1 MKITALAG
9 GRVRTPA
16 WIGADSALSFADPG
30 LTRGYVRGGN
40 ILIENWARRFDISWY
55 NQFSSKRTK
64 GVIFNS
70 TGEERWGGKAISK
83 YTITSQT
90 ETSNPNI
97 TRHAP
102 HQRFKT
108 IWTLWKLENK
118 CWFVRKDGVDFLQ
131 NSQPCNN
138 LVSNTLWWP
147 RVADPLSCPVIN
159 TFSATQTLTWTQF
172 VQTYPTTSEL
182 PLNIICTQMKFFQI
196 TRNLNCP
203 VMILGTF

>member
-1 MKITALAG
+1 MRL
-9 GRVRTPA
+9 
-16 WIGADSALSFADPG
+16 
-30 LTRGYVRGGN
+30 
-40 ILIENWARRFDISWY
+40 DISWY

-102 HQRFKT
+102 HQRQIK
-108 IWTLWKLENK
+108 IENK
-118 CWFVRKDGVDFLQ
+118 WRETTAQKLDWEERIEEAFYKILSLAIIWYQ
-131 NSQPCNN
+131 
-138 LVSNTLWWP
+138 TLWWP
-147 RVADPLSCPVIN
+147 RVADPLNYPVIN

-172 VQTYPTTSEL
+172 VQTLTLSDFIKRLTAS
-182 PLNIICTQMKFFQI
+182 PLIISGLSAKLDGKPAIFVIMMFLQKISMRKWETF
-196 TRNLNCP
+196 T
-203 VMILGTF
+203 LGGP

>member
-1 MKITALAG
+1 MCVIFIIFWYENYSPTQWTGENSGMNRSWLGIVFRWPRLNLRLREK
-9 GRVRTPA
+9 GR
-16 WIGADSALSFADPG
+16 
-30 LTRGYVRGGN
+30 N
-40 ILIENWARRFDISWY
+40 ILIQNSMRLNISWY

-102 HQRFKT
+102 HQRQLK
-108 IWTLWKLENK
+108 IENK
-118 CWFVRKDGVDFLQ
+118 WRETIAQ
-131 NSQPCNN
+131 N
-138 LVSNTLWWP
+138 LVWEGKIEEAFYKILSLAIIWYQTLWWP
-147 RVADPLSCPVIN
+147 RVADPLNYPVIN

-172 VQTYPTTSEL
+172 VQTLTLSDVIKRL
-182 PLNIICTQMKFFQI
+182 S
-196 TRNLNCP
+196 
-203 VMILGTF
+203 

>member
-1 MKITALAG
+1 MRL
-9 GRVRTPA
+9 
-16 WIGADSALSFADPG
+16 
-30 LTRGYVRGGN
+30 
-40 ILIENWARRFDISWY
+40 DISWY

-102 HQRFKT
+102 HQRQIK
-108 IWTLWKLENK
+108 IENK
-118 CWFVRKDGVDFLQ
+118 WRETIAQK
-131 NSQPCNN
+131 
-138 LVSNTLWWP
+138 LVWEERIEEAFYKILSLAIIWYQTLWWP
-147 RVADPLSCPVIN
+147 RVADPLNYPVIN

-172 VQTYPTTSEL
+172 VQTYPTNSEL
-182 PLNIICTQMKFFQI
+182 PLNIICTQMKFLQI
-196 TRNLNCP
+196 TRNLKCP
-203 VMILGTF
+203 VMILGNF

>member
-1 MKITALAG
+1 MCVIFIIFWYENYSPTQWTGENSGMNRSWLGIVFRWPRPDLGHSEK
-9 GRVRTPA
+9 GR
-16 WIGADSALSFADPG
+16 
-30 LTRGYVRGGN
+30 N
-40 ILIENWARRFDISWY
+40 ILTQNMRLNISWY

-102 HQRFKT
+102 HQRQIK
-108 IWTLWKLENK
+108 IENK
-118 CWFVRKDGVDFLQ
+118 WRETIAQ
-131 NSQPCNN
+131 N
-138 LVSNTLWWP
+138 LVWEGRVEEAFYKILSLAIIWYQTLWWP
-147 RVADPLSCPVIN
+147 RVADPLNYPVIN

-172 VQTYPTTSEL
+172 VQTLTLSDVIKRL
-182 PLNIICTQMKFFQI
+182 S
-196 TRNLNCP
+196 
-203 VMILGTF
+203 

>member
-1 MKITALAG
+1 MKITALLS

-30 LTRGYVRGGN
+30 STWGYVRGKKYSDPKPRVMR
-40 ILIENWARRFDISWY
+40 LDISWY

-102 HQRFKT
+102 HQRQIK
-108 IWTLWKLENK
+108 IENK
-118 CWFVRKDGVDFLQ
+118 WRETTAHKLVLGRKDRGGFLQ

-138 LVSNTLWWP
+138 LVSNTLVAKGSWP
-147 RVADPLSCPVIN
+147 TQLPCNKHIFCHSNSDVNTICANFNSVRCYKAPHCFTSHNTRPLS
-159 TFSATQTLTWTQF
+159 
-172 VQTYPTTSEL
+172 
-182 PLNIICTQMKFFQI
+182 
-196 TRNLNCP
+196 
-203 VMILGTF
+203 